1 MINLIKYLW
10 QILKKG
16 LWNVRLDKERPVIAY
31 ILRNIR
37 IFTLAGKG
45 FINNKCLTQASALTF
60 FTFFSI
66 VPLAALAFAIAKG
79 FGLQQELEKDILQ
92 KNPEYEFVLT
102 NIFKY
107 ANAMLNAA
115 KGGVIAGAGVL
126 LLLYSVISLLNNIEN
141 TFNQIWEE
149 KSSRNWFRKIADYI
163 SIMIFAPIFL
173 ILSSSLTIILQTKLS
188 AFLFSSAA
196 VIGIKLLSFGLMVL
210 VFFFLYKT
218 LTNAFVSIKSAFF
231 GAFFAAILFELLQW
245 GYIHFQIGVSR
256 FNAIYGSFAA
266 VPLFLLFVQYS
277 WYIVLF
283 GAEIVYAHQHVDKFE
298 LETEIS
304 SISQRLKKIFS
315 IMILNKILN
324 HFIEGKKGITLQA
337 LSSEL
342 DIPNRLAQLII
353 QDLIDT
359 EFVIE
364 VKQETSDPIYL
375 PLKPDYQISVSELIK
390 ALEHKGT
397 NALPMDETSHFIAAS
412 KTVEKIEK
420 HIQSHFGDLLVKDI
434 EKSHLYKKHFINE

>member
-45 FINNKCLTQASALTF
+45 FINDKCLTQASALTF

-107 ANAMLNAA
+107 ANAMLDAA

-173 ILSSSLTIILQTKLS
+173 ILSSSLTIVLQTKLS

-196 VIGIKLLSFGLMVL
+196 VIGIKLLSVWTYGTCI
-210 VFFFLYKT
+210 FL
-218 LTNAFVSIKSAFF
+218 
-231 GAFFAAILFELLQW
+231 
-245 GYIHFQIGVSR
+245 
-256 FNAIYGSFAA
+256 
-266 VPLFLLFVQYS
+266 
-277 WYIVLF
+277 
-283 GAEIVYAHQHVDKFE
+283 
-298 LETEIS
+298 
-304 SISQRLKKIFS
+304 
-315 IMILNKILN
+315 
-324 HFIEGKKGITLQA
+324 FIQ
-337 LSSEL
+337 
-342 DIPNRLAQLII
+342 N
-353 QDLIDT
+353 
-359 EFVIE
+359 
-364 VKQETSDPIYL
+364 
-375 PLKPDYQISVSELIK
+375 
-390 ALEHKGT
+390 
-397 NALPMDETSHFIAAS
+397 
-412 KTVEKIEK
+412 
-420 HIQSHFGDLLVKDI
+420 
-434 EKSHLYKKHFINE
+434 INECFCFYKVRLFWGFLCNDII